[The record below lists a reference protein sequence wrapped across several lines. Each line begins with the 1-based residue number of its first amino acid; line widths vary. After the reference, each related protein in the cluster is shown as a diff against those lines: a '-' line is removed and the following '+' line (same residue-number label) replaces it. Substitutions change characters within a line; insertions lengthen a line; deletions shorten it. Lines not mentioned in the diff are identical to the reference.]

1 MTDDRVSRFVNEAK
15 AMRYSRRGIAKRAAA
30 LGLGAPA
37 IAAALTA
44 TGRSAGAAPN
54 RAPAVLQERS
64 LTFLGS
70 TYFVPAGEELFRQQA
85 AAFGVQAGVNVTV
98 DLVNWPDLQPRIAAA
113 VEGGSG
119 ADIIEMW
126 DTWPYLYYENMV
138 PSDELANT
146 VSERYG
152 GFFEWVTNTASVDGS
167 WYSVPTGTSNVA
179 VAYRISYLEEAG
191 IEDPQNNF
199 PTTWE
204 ELFALG
210 KTLKEMGK
218 PIGQALGHST
228 GDPPAFA
235 YPYMWSYGG
244 MEVEEDGTTVAFNNP
259 DFVAGMQT
267 FMQAWTDAYDEAGL
281 SWDDSTNNRAFLS
294 DQLAVTINGSS
305 VYLAAVDAAEGASTA
320 DYEIVV
326 DPDDIWHAD
335 DSGRSRRA
343 VRQHRQPLL
352 RGDELLPER
361 RRSDGVPRLVVP
373 GGPVHQLGG
382 DQRGLLH
389 PDGRGLHRSR
399 GLHRQPDAG
408 RIRAGGRG
416 RPATRATP
424 GRRTRRRPKRSPAYT
439 VIDTFAQAIQGG
451 DAQSAIENGA
461 SILERVYGG

>member
-1 MTDDRVSRFVNEAK
+1 MTDDRVDQLVREAK
-15 AMRYSRRGIAKRAAA
+15 ALRYSRRGIAKRAAA

-44 TGRSAGAAPN
+44 TGRAAAAPN
-54 RAPAVLQERS
+54 RAPAFLQERS
-64 LTFLGS
+64 LTILGS
-70 TYFVPAGEELFRQQA
+70 TYFVPAGEEVFRAQVA
-85 AAFGVQAGVNVTV
+85 EWGEQAGVNVTV

-126 DTWPYLYYENMV
+126 DTWPYLYQENMV
-138 PSDELANT
+138 PADDLANA

-152 GFFEWVTNTASVDGS
+152 GFFEWVVNTASVDGQ
-167 WYSVPTGTSNVA
+167 WFSVPTGTSNVA

-191 IEDPQNNF
+191 IEDPKNNF
-199 PTTWE
+199 PATWE

-210 KTLKEMGK
+210 ATLKEMGK

-244 MEVEEDGTTVAFNNP
+244 KEVEDDGTTVAFNNP

-281 SWDDSTNNRAFLS
+281 SWDDATNNRAFLS
-294 DQLAVTINGSS
+294 DQLSVTINGSS
-305 VYLAAVDAAEGASTA
+305 VYLAAVQAAEGASTA

-326 DPDDIWHAD
+326 DPEDIWHAMI
-335 DSGRSRRA
+335 
-343 VRQHRQPLL
+343 
-352 RGDELLPER
+352 
-361 RRSDGVPRLVVP
+361 P
-373 GGPVHQLGG
+373 GGPAGQFANIGSRSYAAMNYSPNAEAAMEFLDWWFQEDQFIAWVEANEGYFIPMAPGYTDLGVYV
-382 DQRGLLH
+382 DNPTLAAFSKAAEV
-389 PDGRGLHRSR
+389 GRHKGYSGPSNQKAAEAFAR
-399 GLHRQPDAG
+399 
-408 RIRAGGRG
+408 
-416 RPATRATP
+416 
-424 GRRTRRRPKRSPAYT
+424 YT

-451 DAQSAIENGA
+451 DAQAAIENGA